1 MVSINKEKCFYLN
14 GIDKRG
20 VRMGDRISISFKK
33 GDDES
38 VVLFSHWGGKS
49 FLEEA
54 RKYVKE
60 LKEERKRSLMFPLD
74 RLEPETIMVDF
85 IRHLTRDMSR
95 VEGDLYLGK
104 TPEDGD
110 NSDNG
115 HFVID
120 LNE

>member
-1 MVSINKEKCFYLN
+1 MV
-14 GIDKRG
+14 GIGEWG

-33 GDDES
+33 GDNES

-54 RKYVKE
+54 REYVKE
-60 LKEERKRSLMFPLD
+60 LKEEKKGSSMFPLD
-74 RLEPETIMVDF
+74 RLEPETVMVDF
-85 IRHLTRDMSR
+85 IRHLTHYMGR
-95 VEGDLYLGK
+95 VESDLYLGK

-120 LNE
+120 LDE